1 MEAEQG
7 PGIQAGFPQVR
18 TLFCYVITSFMKD
31 WNTYYVQI
39 DLANFAAMAESGPS
53 QDSPAAENWC
63 FTQVIDY
70 SSEPGHPGQLGL
82 QFIWNSS

>member
-31 WNTYYVQI
+31 SNTYYVQI

-70 SSEPGHPGQLGL
+70 SSEPYHHGQLGL
-82 QFIWNSS
+82 QFI